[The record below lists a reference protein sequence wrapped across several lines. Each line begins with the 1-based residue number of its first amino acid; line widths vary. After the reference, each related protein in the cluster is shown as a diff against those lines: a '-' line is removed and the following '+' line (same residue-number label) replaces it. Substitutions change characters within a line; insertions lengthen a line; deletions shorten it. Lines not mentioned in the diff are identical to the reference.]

1 MSVKEFVTAV
11 AEDEKN
17 LEEEDFVE
25 FKLDGRLMKAYTPTS
40 GQLVMLNA
48 GLGRGQT
55 DDQRFATILN
65 FMFGCLED
73 ADKDHLES
81 RLLDRSK
88 RHRMNL
94 DQLEEIFEY
103 LMEEWFGRP
112 TKPSTD
118 SASTQ

>member
-17 LEEEDFVE
+17 LEEDDFVE

-55 DDQRFATILN
+55 NDQRFATILN
-65 FMFGCLED
+65 FMFGCLD
-73 ADKDHLES
+73 DDDKDHLEA
-81 RLLDRSK
+81 RLLDRARSK
-88 RHRMNL
+88 RMQL
-94 DQLEEIFEY
+94 DQLQEIFEY

-112 TKPSTD
+112 TNPSTD